1 MRRDDREQMKLTLV
15 VTVALQVLANLNGL
29 LDQVVEILR
38 DLRSKTC
45 VEEAGERGREEG
57 ARREREVKSVLV
69 SRLDQSL
76 PLG

>member
-1 MRRDDREQMKLTLV
+1 MRRGDREQMKLTLV

-57 ARREREVKSVLV
+57 ASREREVKSVLV

>member
-1 MRRDDREQMKLTLV
+1 MRRGDREQMKLTLV

-45 VEEAGERGREEG
+45 IEEAGQ
-57 ARREREVKSVLV
+57 RR
-69 SRLDQSL
+69 
-76 PLG
+76 